1 MNPLTSRGFASY
13 AVLYL
18 HMFYGSNCI
27 IRLKKD
33 FNPTVV
39 AFLKSRAPELLVE
52 TPMPER
58 ATRCLR
64 KLGHKVSRKDTIR
77 YRLIRVELPNGEV
90 EVLMTSLLH
99 RRKYHRRHF
108 AGLYNSR
115 WGVET
120 CFHILK
126 SYFQAAVFASYTNES
141 IRQEVWAMFALFN
154 LQSMCLFA
162 LEKQVGQKTQGRK
175 YAYQLN
181 RNVGLGYL
189 KRFLPALL
197 LDGPKRWWARV
208 KELLALLL
216 SALEPIRTDKT
227 RVRKKRLMRGA
238 ERHIYEPNYK
248 PSL

>member
-1 MNPLTSRGFASY
+1 
-13 AVLYL
+13 
-18 HMFYGSNCI
+18 
-27 IRLKKD
+27 
-33 FNPTVV
+33 
-39 AFLKSRAPELLVE
+39 
-52 TPMPER
+52 
-58 ATRCLR
+58 
-64 KLGHKVSRKDTIR
+64 
-77 YRLIRVELPNGEV
+77 
-90 EVLMTSLLH
+90 
-99 RRKYHRRHF
+99 
-108 AGLYNSR
+108 
-115 WGVET
+115 
-120 CFHILK
+120 
-126 SYFQAAVFASYTNES
+126 
-141 IRQEVWAMFALFN
+141 
-154 LQSMCLFA
+154 MCLFA

-216 SALEPIRTDKT
+216 SVLEPIRTDKN